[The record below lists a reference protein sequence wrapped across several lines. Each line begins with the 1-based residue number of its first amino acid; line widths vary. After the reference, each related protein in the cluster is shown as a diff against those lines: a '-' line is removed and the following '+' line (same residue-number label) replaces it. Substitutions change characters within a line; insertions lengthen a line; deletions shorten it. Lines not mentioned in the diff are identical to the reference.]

1 MTAIGKSLIKNLKY
15 CRELIDKGYNV
26 TIVYPYS
33 KPNFEDHIK
42 KILDLNGILKDLNP
56 EFIDEVF
63 GSVGAYHLSNN
74 RWLGFKGEHDRYF
87 ESEWSLPT
95 ASTRAGFLGLTVP
108 KLAMVHVRYD
118 FDPDEY
124 LAQQILDS

>member
-33 KPNFEDHIK
+33 KSNFEDHIK
-42 KILDLNGILKDLNP
+42 KILDLNGILKDLDP
-56 EFIDEVF
+56 EFIDEAF
-63 GSVGAYHLSNN
+63 GLIGAYHLSNN
-74 RWLGFKGEHDRYF
+74 RWLGFKGEHDDYF
-87 ESEWSLPT
+87 KSECTPPHAKIWLKSGS
-95 ASTRAGFLGLTVP
+95 AEWMDIFLD
-108 KLAMVHVRYD
+108 VRYD

-124 LAQQILDS
+124 LAKQILDS